1 MRVLITTDLEGVS
14 GIVNWDN
21 HEPRTPLDVWQ
32 RKLMTGEVN
41 AAVAAAF
48 DAGATE
54 VKIAEGHN
62 AIDILQLDSRAI
74 LIPAVWPAVPIYQG
88 WDEGYDALLQ
98 IGKHA
103 MENTPKAVL
112 CHSYSHKAIEWLKIN
127 GELIGEIGVE
137 AAEAGEYG
145 FPFVMISGDEAACQ
159 EGLKYAPGA
168 EIAPVKKGYALH
180 HTACL
185 SPEAARKMIYQKVS
199 SALSRLDAFELFR
212 IPGPIEMLVRRKEPM
227 SPETIAAENAKPFT
241 EVLDEFT
248 VRVTGRTVVETMA
261 HRCGLDWSWPVA

>member
-1 MRVLITTDLEGVS
+1 MRVLMTTDLEGVS

-32 RKLMTGEVN
+32 RELMTGEVN

-54 VKIAEGHN
+54 VKIAEGHS
-62 AIDILQLDSRAI
+62 AIDIQLLDSRAL
-74 LIPAVWPAVPIYQG
+74 LIPAVWPAVTVYQG

-103 MENTPKAVL
+103 MENTPQAVL
-112 CHSYSHKAIEWLKIN
+112 CHSYSHKAIEWMKIN

-137 AAEAGEYG
+137 AAEAGDYG
-145 FPFVMISGDEAACQ
+145 IPFVMISGDEAACQ

-168 EIAPVKKGYALH
+168 EIAPVKKGYGLH
-180 HTACL
+180 HAACL
-185 SPEAARKMIYQKVS
+185 APEVAQKLIYEKVS
-199 SALSRLDAFELFR
+199 SALSRLDTFTPFH
-212 IPGPIEMLVRRKEPM
+212 IQGPIEMLVRRKDPM
-227 SPETIAAENAKPFT
+227 SPEIRAAESAKPFT

-248 VRVTGRTVVETMA
+248 IRVTGQTVVEAMA
-261 HRCGLDWSWPVA
+261 HRCGLDWSWPAA